1 MDGATIFV
9 TADDGTLSLRP
20 GETAA
25 QVLAQRRD
33 LELHSYYHEIQ
44 AHTFRSKF
52 IPEDV
57 DTARAWRLDNRGA
70 ELSTEDVARMSALR
84 TAVSTEIQHILGSER
99 HDHAGEQVQL
109 QAQGQQQQAATA
121 PRREQQP
128 F

>member
-1 MDGATIFV
+1 MDYATIFV

-44 AHTFRSKF
+44 AHKFRYISKF

-57 DTARAWRLDNRGA
+57 DTARAWRLDNG
-70 ELSTEDVARMSALR
+70 
-84 TAVSTEIQHILGSER
+84 G
-99 HDHAGEQVQL
+99 
-109 QAQGQQQQAATA
+109 
-121 PRREQQP
+121 
-128 F
+128 